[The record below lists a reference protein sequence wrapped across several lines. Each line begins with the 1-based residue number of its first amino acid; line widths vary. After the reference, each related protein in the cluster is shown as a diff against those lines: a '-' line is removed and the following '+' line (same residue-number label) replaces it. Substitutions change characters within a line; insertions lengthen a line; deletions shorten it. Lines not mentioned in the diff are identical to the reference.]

1 MAGLGTVICREPS
14 PCWAQPNPVITT
26 STRERRSIAQWVRMY
41 AHLQVTANYCNV
53 AGTEAKGEN
62 CILAVGFSKAKLFLM
77 QAGYVRTNAK
87 AANAR
92 AKCHWDNCKDSTG
105 RPDRDA
111 LAWFRPQIDCKDHRQ
126 VEIAP
131 GRCEAPGSPSADL
144 RGCLTAAIMMS
155 YNQEFLQSD

>member
-1 MAGLGTVICREPS
+1 MAGLGTVIGREPS

-62 CILAVGFSKAKLFLM
+62 CILALGSNKSKLSLM
-77 QAGYVRTNAK
+77 QAGYLRT
-87 AANAR
+87 NAR

-105 RPDRDA
+105 RPKAGEFVHQDA
-111 LAWFRPQIDCKDHRQ
+111 SGNASKRH
-126 VEIAP
+126 
-131 GRCEAPGSPSADL
+131 S
-144 RGCLTAAIMMS
+144 
-155 YNQEFLQSD
+155 